1 MTNSSPSPA
10 TDPIERVVHAE
21 KEIVVIYHDQCRD
34 GFGAAYAAWKKFG
47 DQAWYLPLKAGIDAP
62 TGLVDKELYIVD
74 FSFSYETLQQLRE
87 LNRSVVVIDHHPSA
101 QADVTA
107 WPENIFDLAH
117 SGAVLAW
124 QYFHPTEPV
133 PPLLLYVEDHDLWK
147 FALPDNRAFNAALG
161 LVPTT
166 FAAWDELVARLSEPA
181 ELGTFI
187 TRGTTIAA
195 FEDQLV
201 NQLLEFKEW
210 AEFAGHRCYAI
221 NIARPYRSIVGH
233 HLAKLSAEHGGSP
246 LGIVYYRNQGGVNIS
261 LRSEGDL
268 NVAELAARYGGGGHK
283 HAASI
288 RVTDFSE
295 VPFKFIVENAGITG
309 NLPG

>member
-10 TDPIERVVHAE
+10 PDPIERAVREE
-21 KEIVVIYHDQCRD
+21 KKIVVIYHDQCRD

-47 DQAWYLPLKAGIDAP
+47 DTAWYLPLKAGTDAP
-62 TGLVDKELYIVD
+62 AGLVDKQLYIVD
-74 FSFSYETLQQLRE
+74 FSFSYETLEQLRFT
-87 LNRSVVVIDHHPSA
+87 NRSVVVIDHHISTRDA
-101 QADVTA
+101 VTA
-107 WPENIFDLAH
+107 WPENIFDLEH

-124 QYFHPTEPV
+124 QYFHPHAPI

-147 FALPDNRAFNAALG
+147 FALPDNREFNAALG
-161 LVPTT
+161 LEPTT
-166 FAAWDELVARLSEPA
+166 FAAWDTLISRLTVQTELDSFIARGA
-181 ELGTFI
+181 
-187 TRGTTIAA
+187 TIAA

-201 NQLLEFKEW
+201 DQLLEFKEW
-210 AEFAGHRCYAI
+210 VEFAGHRCYAI

-233 HLAKLSAEHGGSP
+233 HLAKQSAADGGAP

-268 NVAELAARYGGGGHK
+268 DVSKIAEAYGGGGHK

-288 RVTDFSE
+288 RTQSFTGI
-295 VPFKFIVENAGITG
+295 PFTFLNE
-309 NLPG
+309 